1 MGFVLQSTLVNLPEG
16 GSPMSKKILVVDDEP
31 NIVKLVESRLKASGY
46 DVATAKD
53 GQDAIAKAKQIK
65 PDLIL
70 LDIMMPGMNG
80 QEVLKELKKDASV
93 SAIPVI
99 MLTAKQETDDI
110 VKSIVNGGAVDY
122 IVKPFIATD
131 FLKKINTALSFDKK
145 VPESTCDKELLD
157 TVEKKIRKVLE
168 GNK

>member
-1 MGFVLQSTLVNLPEG
+1 LPEG
-16 GSPMSKKILVVDDEP
+16 GNAMPQKILVVDDEP

-46 DVATAKD
+46 DVVTAKD
-53 GQDAIAKAKQIK
+53 GQDALAKAKQTK

-80 QEVLKELKKDASV
+80 QETLKELKKDASV
-93 SAIPVI
+93 SSIPVI

-131 FLKKINTALSFDKK
+131 FLKKINTVLSPDKK
-145 VPESTCDKELLD
+145 VPENTCDQELLD
-157 TVEKKIRKVLE
+157 TVEKKIKKALE